1 MEEKEEKS
9 TILVVDDTPEN
20 IDVLN
25 GILKPAY
32 QIKVA
37 LNGEKALKVAQ
48 SDPPPD
54 LILLDIM
61 MPDIDGYEVCQR
73 LKSDPRTEKIPII
86 FVSAMTEV
94 TDETKG
100 FSLGA
105 VDYITKPVSPAIVKS
120 RVKNHLSLT
129 AARQQLEILSQ
140 KLGKYLSPQ
149 IYRSIF
155 EGTRDTLLETSRKK
169 LTVFFSDIVGF
180 TSRTDNME
188 SEDLTYIL
196 NSYLNVMSSIV
207 LKNGGTLDKF
217 IGDAIM
223 VFFGDPETRGIKEDA
238 IACVTMAL
246 EMRDALADL
255 HHEWIKHGIDSPF
268 QIRMGISTGFCS
280 VGNFGSSNRM
290 DYTIIGNQVNLA
302 SRLETAAEPNQ
313 ILISHDT
320 WSLVKSVIHCTS
332 RETVRVKGFE
342 QPVPVYEVVDFVD
355 QLEVSHRIIDSR
367 QGFSIL
373 LDTDLVTPDEKELI
387 EQKLTA
393 AMESLKS

>member
-1 MEEKEEKS
+1 MEQKTEKS

-25 GILKPAY
+25 GILKPEY

-48 SDPPPD
+48 SDPQPD

-73 LKSDPRTEKIPII
+73 LKSDPKTAKIPII

-105 VDYITKPVSPAIVKS
+105 VDYITKPVSPAIVRA

-129 AARQQLEILSQ
+129 AARQQLETLSQ

-169 LTVFFSDIVGF
+169 LTIFFSDIVGF
-180 TSRTDNME
+180 TARTDDME

-196 NSYLNVMSSIV
+196 NSYLNIMSGIV

-217 IGDAIM
+217 VGDAIL
-223 VFFGDPETRGIKEDA
+223 VFFGDPDTKGIKEDA
-238 IACVTMAL
+238 IACVSMAL

-255 HHEWIKHGIDSPF
+255 QQEWIKHGIDSPF

-280 VGNFGSSNRM
+280 VGNFGSNDRM
-290 DYTIIGNQVNLA
+290 DYTIIGSQVNLA
-302 SRLETAAEPNQ
+302 SRLETAADPNQ

-320 WSLVKSVIHCTS
+320 WSLVKSKIHCS
-332 RETVRVKGFE
+332 AREAVRVKGFE
-342 QPVPVYEVVDFVD
+342 HPVPVYEVVDYHD
-355 QLEVSHRIIDSR
+355 QLEVNRRIIDSR
-367 QGFSIL
+367 QGFSLL
-373 LDTDLVTPDEKELI
+373 LDADLITPDEKELI

-393 AMESLKS
+393 AIESLKS

>member
-1 MEEKEEKS
+1 MEEKTEKS

-25 GILKPAY
+25 GILKPEY

-48 SDPPPD
+48 SDPQPD

-73 LKSDPRTEKIPII
+73 LKSDPKTAKIPII

-105 VDYITKPVSPAIVKS
+105 VDYITKPVSPAIVRA

-129 AARQQLEILSQ
+129 AARQQLETLSQ

-169 LTVFFSDIVGF
+169 LTIFFSDIVGF
-180 TSRTDNME
+180 TARTDDME

-196 NSYLNVMSSIV
+196 NSYLNIMSGIV

-217 IGDAIM
+217 VGDAIL
-223 VFFGDPETRGIKEDA
+223 VFFGDPDTKGIKEDA
-238 IACVTMAL
+238 IACVSMAL

-255 HHEWIKHGIDSPF
+255 QQEWIKHGIDSPF

-280 VGNFGSSNRM
+280 VGNFGSNDRM
-290 DYTIIGNQVNLA
+290 DYTIIGSQVNLA

-320 WSLVKSVIHCTS
+320 WSLVKSKIHCS
-332 RETVRVKGFE
+332 AREAVRVKGFE
-342 QPVPVYEVVDFVD
+342 HPVPVYEVVDYHD
-355 QLEVSHRIIDSR
+355 QLEVNRRIIDSR
-367 QGFSIL
+367 QGFSLL
-373 LDTDLVTPDEKELI
+373 LDADLITPDEKELI

-393 AMESLKS
+393 AIASLKS